1 MYGLESAAAPDSG
14 PAEERRQERFSV
26 PRCFQPPAA
35 GLFMHSVVNVRNA
48 FRRQNISYNIN
59 FTFNVLS
66 AEIVLEGSVVV
77 FQTCTPKELLIGLLE
92 QLEHDDPDTIAESLH
107 LLLGP
112 LQKVLLRLDKRKA
125 SSLGMTL
132 SSVLDQVGQTA
143 STSHQGARGGR
154 RLLALSLLHRSDR
167 LCQTLCL

>member
-112 LQKVLLRLDKRKA
+112 LQKGKEHFFKYVLQYICQHVI
-125 SSLGMTL
+125 SSVSPPLSTL
-132 SSVLDQVGQTA
+132 SS
-143 STSHQGARGGR
+143 
-154 RLLALSLLHRSDR
+154 
-167 LCQTLCL
+167 C